1 MIIDVIGYAR
11 EFEKIRENWNRV
23 YLSDPESHPLLS
35 WNWLNEYFSC
45 RERWFILAFRQEQT
59 DNRYDAFLPLE
70 VTTLQDDDTGL
81 FSDQLLMIGN
91 RDSGESGFLCMP
103 GLENE
108 AADAFAIFLM
118 SESWTS
124 MRFELCETSSARLE
138 HLLQA
143 FPGGPLARS
152 SEYRARGETDED
164 PVHSV
169 LIRTR
174 TGRNLHDRL
183 NRRSVGFVFE
193 RAMALHIEGEF
204 DAAEAGYRQV
214 IRTIPGHV
222 QARYALAQL
231 CSERG
236 DHAEAEYLY
245 RWLLS
250 ALPDADEILHRLGDT
265 QMEQGSYGEASKTF
279 EKLVGRHPHRGM
291 LRYKLAVT
299 LLAAGRRGAAIA
311 AFLSF
316 DEVASDDSDHIR
328 CKLKAREVLRRLEP
342 VCGMEQQPE
351 VQQQPISFESTG
363 PLFGYSDPVPVPSAR
378 VQRLA
383 PWLLEPSLPSGAWA
397 HLHARSCERDCKGSR
412 LKH

>member
-1 MIIDVIGYAR
+1 MIINVIGYAK
-11 EFEKIRENWNRV
+11 EFESIRKNWNRV
-23 YLSDPESHPLLS
+23 YRSDPESHPLLS
-35 WNWLNEYFSC
+35 WTCLKEYLSC

-59 DNRYDAFLPLE
+59 DHRYDAFLPLE

-103 GLENE
+103 GLEAE
-108 AADAFAIFLM
+108 AADAFAGFLM

-124 MRFELCETSSARLE
+124 MRIELCEPSSARLE

-143 FPGGPLARS
+143 FPDGPLARS
-152 SEYRARGETDED
+152 CEDRATGEMDKD
-164 PVHSV
+164 PVHCV

-183 NRRSVGFVFE
+183 NRRSVGYVFE
-193 RAMALHIEGEF
+193 RAMALHVEGAL

-231 CSERG
+231 CSDRG

-245 RWLLS
+245 RGLLS

-265 QMEQGSYGEASKTF
+265 QMEQGFYREASKTF
-279 EKLVGRHPHRGM
+279 EKLVGRHPHRGIP
-291 LRYKLAVT
+291 RYKLAVT
-299 LLAAGRRGAAIA
+299 LLAAGRRDAAIA

-316 DEVASDDSDHIR
+316 DRVVSDDSDHVR

-342 VCGMEQQPE
+342 VCGMEKQPE
-351 VQQQPISFESTG
+351 VQQQSISFEPTG
-363 PLFGYSDPVPVPSAR
+363 PLFRHADPVSVRSAR
-378 VQRLA
+378 FLTFA
-383 PWLLEPSLPSGAWA
+383 PWLLEPSLPSGAWV
-397 HLHARSCERDCKGSR
+397 HLHARSCEHACNGSR

>member
-1 MIIDVIGYAR
+1 MSR
-11 EFEKIRENWNRV
+11 Q
-23 YLSDPESHPLLS
+23 
-35 WNWLNEYFSC
+35 
-45 RERWFILAFRQEQT
+45 ERWFILALRQEQT
-59 DNRYDAFLPLE
+59 DHRYEAFLPLE
-70 VTTLQDDDTGL
+70 VTTLQDGDTGL

-91 RDSGESGFLCMP
+91 RDGGASGFLCMP

-108 AADAFAIFLM
+108 AADAFVGFLM

-124 MRFELCETSSARLE
+124 MRFELREPSSARLE
-138 HLLQA
+138 QLLQA
-143 FPGGPLARS
+143 FPGGPLARI
-152 SEYRARGETDED
+152 SEDRAGGELGKD

-193 RAMALHIEGEF
+193 RAMALHVEGTL

-214 IRTIPGHV
+214 IRTVPGHV

-231 CSERG
+231 CSDRG

-265 QMEQGSYGEASKTF
+265 QMEQGFYREASKTF
-279 EKLVGRHPHRGM
+279 EKLVGRYPHRGIM
-291 LRYKLAVT
+291 RYKLAVT
-299 LLAAGRRGAAIA
+299 LLAAGRRDAASA
-311 AFLSF
+311 TFLSF
-316 DEVASDDSDHIR
+316 DGIASDDSDHIR

-342 VCGMEQQPE
+342 VCGIEQQPE
-351 VQQQPISFESTG
+351 VHQQPISVSTC

-378 VQRLA
+378 VQTFA
-383 PWLLEPSLPSGAWA
+383 PWLLEPSLPSGAWV
-397 HLHARSCERDCKGSR
+397 HLHARSCEHHCKSSR

>member
-1 MIIDVIGYAR
+1 MSRR
-11 EFEKIRENWNRV
+11 EQ
-23 YLSDPESHPLLS
+23 
-35 WNWLNEYFSC
+35 
-45 RERWFILAFRQEQT
+45 WFILAFGQEQT
-59 DNRYDAFLPLE
+59 DHRYDAFLPLE

-103 GLENE
+103 GLENA
-108 AADAFAIFLM
+108 AADAFAGFLM

-124 MRFELCETSSARLE
+124 MRFERCEPSSARLE

-143 FPGGPLARS
+143 FPDGPLSRS
-152 SEYRARGETDED
+152 SEDRARGEIDKG

-193 RAMALHIEGEF
+193 RAMALHAEGKL
-204 DAAEAGYRQV
+204 DVAEAGYRQV

-231 CSERG
+231 YSDRG

-245 RWLLS
+245 RGLL
-250 ALPDADEILHRLGDT
+250 ATLPDADEILHRLGDT

-279 EKLVGRHPHRGM
+279 EKLVGRHPHRGI

-299 LLAAGRRGAAIA
+299 LLAAGRRDTAIA
-311 AFLSF
+311 VFLSF

-342 VCGMEQQPE
+342 VCGMEEQSE
-351 VQQQPISFESTG
+351 VQQQRISFEPTG
-363 PLFGYSDPVPVPSAR
+363 LLFGYSVPVAVPSAR
-378 VQRLA
+378 FQTLA

-397 HLHARSCERDCKGSR
+397 HLHARSGDRDCKCSR

>member
-1 MIIDVIGYAR
+1 MMIDVIGYAR

-23 YLSDPESHPLLS
+23 YLSDPESHHLLS
-35 WNWLNEYFSC
+35 WTQLNEYLSC
-45 RERWFILAFRQEQT
+45 RERWFILAWREQT
-59 DNRYDAFLPLE
+59 DHRYDAFLPLE
-70 VTTLQDDDTGL
+70 VTTLQDNDTGL
-81 FSDQLLMIGN
+81 FSDQLLVI
-91 RDSGESGFLCMP
+91 GESGFLCMP

-108 AADAFAIFLM
+108 AADALAGFLM

-124 MRFELCETSSARLE
+124 IRFERCEPSSARLE
-138 HLLQA
+138 RLLQA
-143 FPGGPLARS
+143 FPDGPLAQS
-152 SEYRARGETDED
+152 TEDRARGEVDKD

-193 RAMALHIEGEF
+193 RAIALHAQGEF
-204 DAAEAGYRQV
+204 NAAEAGYRQV

-231 CSERG
+231 CSDRG
-236 DHAEAEYLY
+236 DHAAAEILY
-245 RWLLS
+245 RGLLS
-250 ALPDADEILHRLGDT
+250 LLPDADEILHRLGDT

-279 EKLVGRHPHRGM
+279 EKLVGRHPHRGI

-299 LLAAGRRGAAIA
+299 LLAAGRKDAAIA
-311 AFLSF
+311 AFISF
-316 DEVASDDSDHIR
+316 DEVASDDSDHIG
-328 CKLKAREVLRRLEP
+328 CKRKAREVLRHLEP
-342 VCGMEQQPE
+342 VCGMEKQPE
-351 VQQQPISFESTG
+351 VQQQRIFFEPTG
-363 PLFGYSDPVPVPSAR
+363 PLFRYSDPVHVPSAR
-378 VQRLA
+378 FQTLA

-397 HLHARSCERDCKGSR
+397 HLHARSCEHDCKGSR